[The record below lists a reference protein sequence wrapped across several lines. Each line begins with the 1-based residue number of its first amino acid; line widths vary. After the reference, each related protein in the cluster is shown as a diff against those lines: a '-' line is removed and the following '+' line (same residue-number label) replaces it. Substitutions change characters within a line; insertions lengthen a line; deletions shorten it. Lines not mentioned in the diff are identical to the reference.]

1 MEFLPDSASFHLKGT
16 GDGLGP
22 ATRPWLHRPREVDPS
37 GLQTPLGASDLQ
49 GVVMPVCLTQSE
61 ATVGFEILTRGPLGS
76 RFRFP
81 EVYMHEAARRGV
93 LDDMDRLCL
102 ATCVEATAA
111 IHGSQI
117 IFLNVFSCTLL
128 SPGFMAWFLDLLARH
143 DLSRH
148 KLVLEIHESSTVQ
161 DLESLGMMMRTI
173 RGAGLLIAF
182 DDLQPGD
189 LTPTHWRLEPDYL
202 KIDRG
207 VLMFLSR
214 PQARDYLGGMV
225 ERCEHSGARL
235 LVEGVEA
242 REDLDF
248 LRDLGVEL
256 AQGFYFGK
264 PGPLVEWLRRGE

>member
-1 MEFLPDSASFHLKGT
+1 MH
-16 GDGLGP
+16 
-22 ATRPWLHRPREVDPS
+22 DPS
-37 GLQTPLGASDLQ
+37 SHQAQTPLGSTDLQ
-49 GVVMPVCLTQSE
+49 GVVMPVCLTE
-61 ATVGFEILTRGPLGS
+61 TEVTVGFEVLTRGPLGS

-81 EVYMHEAARRGV
+81 EVYMHEAERRGV
-93 LDDMDRLCL
+93 LEPMDRLCL
-102 ATCVEATAA
+102 SACLESAAA
-111 IHGSQI
+111 IPGSQL
-117 IFLNVFSCTLL
+117 IFLNVYSCTLL
-128 SPGFMAWFLDLLARH
+128 APTFMEWFLGLLAER

-148 KLVLEIHESSTVQ
+148 KLVLEIHESSTIH
-161 DLESLGMMMRTI
+161 DLECLRRLIRTI
-173 RGAGLLIAF
+173 RAAGLQIAF

-214 PQARDYLGGMV
+214 QQAREYLGGMV
-225 ERCEHSGARL
+225 ERCEKSDARL

-264 PGPLVEWLRRGE
+264 PGPLVEWLRRE